1 MKKLILLFERLL
13 YADSFS
19 TQSPVIEWL
28 VQVGSNRATVFGHII
43 YTIGCVC
50 LISSLITTVNASDLR
65 FYRCAPTYFT
75 DTISAC
81 NSYTWIDGNTYTS
94 SNDTATYTLT
104 NASGCDSIVRLHL
117 TISNTCVDSGNLI
130 ITEITDG
137 DTADAYSYLEM
148 MNLTRVE
155 INLNT
160 CKLIRSDSAGTSGVH
175 VFDFATDGS
184 GDTTIPV
191 GGFFMVSRNVDQTAF
206 ESHYGALDSN
216 VHFRNSTNYGAF
228 HNEYYRWALRCGGT
242 ANTNDGTLIDD
253 IEANKQHDRIYQ
265 YPLGNWVRTDAI
277 YPLTPG
283 GIVAADSSTVIADRG
298 FNGAW
303 RGGAVNGST
312 GTLRAVI
319 STDTASISSS
329 VINLGEVEVL
339 PYATVAIDSFSSLIV
354 NGNIINNGTINIQN
368 SGSLLQTGATDANS
382 GSGTYTIIRNSGEL
396 ANNTRYNYWASPL
409 SDESLEDAFPNSNTV
424 DFYSLTNNVW
434 NSALGI
440 MQPGWGYT
448 SSGDVGASYP
458 TSFDR
463 TFSGTNLNNGTIN
476 VTGLSGAYVLLGN
489 PYPSGL
495 HLNSFVMENTN
506 VGALYFW
513 DHNLQQNTSGNYATW
528 TYGSGGVASSTGTTI
543 PDGNIASCQGFMVEM
558 LSGTSVVFEN
568 NHRTIDNDQ
577 FFSSSAT
584 RNRFWL
590 SCTNN
595 QGDDSQ
601 LLLAFDDEATD
612 GHDRL
617 YDGKKLS
624 GNSSISFYSKLNG
637 ENYVIQGLS
646 KPGIF
651 NKIIPLEIE
660 AEATGNYTI
669 ALDVIDN
676 WPEEYSL
683 QLIDKKE
690 HRAVNLLET
699 STYDFVLADSGVIA
713 QRFYIKVSN
722 TQMVDDST
730 NENTQEPNSIFDDFN
745 KIENVNIYTAQNK
758 IWIDATNTNIEIESA
773 ELVAMTGQMIQKVRF
788 TDGQFH
794 SLSTEKCANG
804 IYLITVNTNKG
815 RIAKKV
821 LVN

>member
-303 RGGAVNGST
+303 R
-312 GTLRAVI
+312 
-319 STDTASISSS
+319 
-329 VINLGEVEVL
+329 
-339 PYATVAIDSFSSLIV
+339 
-354 NGNIINNGTINIQN
+354 
-368 SGSLLQTGATDANS
+368 
-382 GSGTYTIIRNSGEL
+382 
-396 ANNTRYNYWASPL
+396 
-409 SDESLEDAFPNSNTV
+409 
-424 DFYSLTNNVW
+424 
-434 NSALGI
+434 
-440 MQPGWGYT
+440 
-448 SSGDVGASYP
+448 
-458 TSFDR
+458 
-463 TFSGTNLNNGTIN
+463 
-476 VTGLSGAYVLLGN
+476 
-489 PYPSGL
+489 
-495 HLNSFVMENTN
+495 
-506 VGALYFW
+506 
-513 DHNLQQNTSGNYATW
+513 
-528 TYGSGGVASSTGTTI
+528 
-543 PDGNIASCQGFMVEM
+543 
-558 LSGTSVVFEN
+558 
-568 NHRTIDNDQ
+568 
-577 FFSSSAT
+577 
-584 RNRFWL
+584 
-590 SCTNN
+590 
-595 QGDDSQ
+595 
-601 LLLAFDDEATD
+601 
-612 GHDRL
+612 
-617 YDGKKLS
+617 
-624 GNSSISFYSKLNG
+624 
-637 ENYVIQGLS
+637 
-646 KPGIF
+646 
-651 NKIIPLEIE
+651 
-660 AEATGNYTI
+660 
-669 ALDVIDN
+669 
-676 WPEEYSL
+676 
-683 QLIDKKE
+683 
-690 HRAVNLLET
+690 
-699 STYDFVLADSGVIA
+699 
-713 QRFYIKVSN
+713 
-722 TQMVDDST
+722 
-730 NENTQEPNSIFDDFN
+730 
-745 KIENVNIYTAQNK
+745 
-758 IWIDATNTNIEIESA
+758 
-773 ELVAMTGQMIQKVRF
+773 
-788 TDGQFH
+788 
-794 SLSTEKCANG
+794 
-804 IYLITVNTNKG
+804 
-815 RIAKKV
+815 
-821 LVN
+821 